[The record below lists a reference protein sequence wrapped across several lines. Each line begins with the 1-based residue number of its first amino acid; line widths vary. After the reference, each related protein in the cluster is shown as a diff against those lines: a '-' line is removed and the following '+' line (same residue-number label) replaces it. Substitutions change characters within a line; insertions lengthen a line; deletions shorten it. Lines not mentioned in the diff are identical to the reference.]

1 MARRIAGRATAALV
15 PAVLIVLGVVAFAAT
30 SGTTRLSLLGAR
42 PFHATQVVG
51 QDFPKRLI
59 DPAGIPQ
66 TLAAPPNR
74 ILSGVLASDEILTAL
89 VPPERLAGVTYLVD
103 EPGLSDVA
111 RLLPPELP
119 RIHAEA
125 ETMLALRPD
134 LVVLASYT
142 RATTVRLL
150 AAAGIPVVRFQW
162 YRSFADIMDS
172 IRMLAAAVGADGN
185 GARLIDDMRRR
196 IADVEGRARGLPRP
210 RVLYYG
216 GGGYSAGEDTLIDA
230 MITLA
235 GGHNVARDVGL
246 QGQARLPLEIAV
258 NLRPE
263 VVLVSEWER
272 ITGGNRAAAFLHH
285 PVWAEVPAVR
295 QGRVHGIKGAWL
307 TSVSHYSVNALE
319 AIARVLHP
327 EAFAPRLPHA
337 GAGL

>member
-1 MARRIAGRATAALV
+1 MARRIAGRAAIAVV
-15 PAVLIVLGVVAFAAT
+15 PAMLIVLGVVAFAAT
-30 SGTTRLSLLGAR
+30 GGTTRLSLLGAR

-51 QDFPKRLI
+51 QDFPKQLI
-59 DPAGIPQ
+59 DPSGIPQ
-66 TLAAPPNR
+66 TLAEPPRR
-74 ILSGVLASDEILTAL
+74 ILSAVLASDEILTAL
-89 VPPERLAGVTYLVD
+89 VAPERLAGVTYLVD
-103 EPGLSDVA
+103 EPGLSEVA
-111 RLLPPELP
+111 RHLPPDLP

-150 AAAGIPVVRFQW
+150 ASAGVPVVRFQW

-172 IRMLAAAVGADGN
+172 IRMLAAAVGADAN
-185 GARLIDDMRRR
+185 GAWLVDDMRRR
-196 IADVEGRARGLPRP
+196 IAEVEERTQGLSRP

-216 GGGYSAGEDTLIDA
+216 GGGYSAGYDTLVDA

-246 QGQARLPLEIAV
+246 QGQGRLPLEVAV
-258 NLRPE
+258 GLRPE

-272 ITGGNRAAAFLHH
+272 RTGGNGAAAFLHH
-285 PVWAEVPAVR
+285 PVWADVPAV
-295 QGRVHGIKGAWL
+295 QAGRVHGIKGAWL
-307 TSVSHYSVNALE
+307 SSVSHYSVKALE

-327 EAFAPRLPHA
+327 EAFAL
-337 GAGL
+337 

>member
-1 MARRIAGRATAALV
+1 MVRRIAGRATAAVV
-15 PAVLIVLGVVAFAAT
+15 PVVLIVLGVVAFAAT
-30 SGTTRLSLLGAR
+30 GGTTRLSLLGAR
-42 PFHATQVVG
+42 PFHATRVVG

-59 DPAGIPQ
+59 DPSGIPQ
-66 TLAAPPNR
+66 TLGAPPNR

-89 VPPERLAGVTYLVD
+89 VPSERLAGVTYLVD

-111 RLLPPELP
+111 KLLPPDLP

-150 AAAGIPVVRFQW
+150 AAAGVPVVRFQW

-172 IRMLAAAVGADGN
+172 IRMLAAAVGADDN
-185 GARLIDDMRRR
+185 GARLVDDMRRR
-196 IADVEGRARGLPRP
+196 IAEVEERARGLPRP
-210 RVLYYG
+210 RVLYY

-246 QGQARLPLEIAV
+246 QGQARLPLEVAV
-258 NLRPE
+258 SLRPE
-263 VVLVSEWER
+263 VIVVSEWER
-272 ITGGNRAAAFLHH
+272 STGGNGAAAFLHH

-295 QGRVHGIKGAWL
+295 EERVYGIKGAWL
-307 TSVSHYSVNALE
+307 TSVSHYSVKALE

-327 EAFAPRLPHA
+327 EAFSL
-337 GAGL
+337 

>member
-1 MARRIAGRATAALV
+1 MAKRIAGRAAAAVV
-15 PAVLIVLGVVAFAAT
+15 PAVLVVLGVVAFAAT
-30 SGTTRLSLLGAR
+30 GGTTRLSLLGAR

-59 DPAGIPQ
+59 DPTGIPQ
-66 TLAAPPNR
+66 TLVAPPNR

-111 RLLPPELP
+111 KLLPPDLP
-119 RIHAEA
+119 RVHAEA

-150 AAAGIPVVRFQW
+150 VAAGIPVVRFQW

-172 IRMLAAAVGADGN
+172 IRMLAAAVGADDN
-185 GARLIDDMRRR
+185 GARLVDDMRRR
-196 IADVEGRARGLPRP
+196 IADVEERARGLPRP

-258 NLRPE
+258 SLRPE

-272 ITGGNRAAAFLHH
+272 STGGNGAAAFLHH
-285 PVWAEVPAVR
+285 PVWAEVPAV
-295 QGRVHGIKGAWL
+295 QEGRVYGIKGAWL
-307 TSVSHYSVNALE
+307 SSVSHYSVNALE

-327 EAFAPRLPHA
+327 EASAL
-337 GAGL
+337 

>member
-1 MARRIAGRATAALV
+1 MARRIAGRAIAAVV

-30 SGTTRLSLLGAR
+30 GGTTRLSLLGAR
-42 PFHATQVVG
+42 PFHATQIVG

-59 DPAGIPQ
+59 DPSGIPQ

-89 VPPERLAGVTYLVD
+89 VPPERLAAVTYLVD
-103 EPGLSDVA
+103 EPGLSDIA
-111 RLLPPELP
+111 KLLPPDLP

-150 AAAGIPVVRFQW
+150 VAAGIPVLRFQW

-172 IRMLAAAVGADGN
+172 IRLLAAAVGADGD
-185 GARLIDDMRRR
+185 GARLIDDMQQR
-196 IADVEGRARGLPRP
+196 IAEVEKRTQDLARP

-258 NLRPE
+258 SLRPE
-263 VVLVSEWER
+263 VILVSEWER
-272 ITGGNRAAAFLHH
+272 STGGNGAAAFLHH
-285 PVWAEVPAVR
+285 PVWADVPAVR
-295 QGRVHGIKGAWL
+295 AGHVYGIKGAWL
-307 TSVSHYSVNALE
+307 TSVSHYSVKALE

-327 EAFAPRLPHA
+327 EAFAL
-337 GAGL
+337 

>member
-1 MARRIAGRATAALV
+1 MARRIAGRATAAVV
-15 PAVLIVLGVVAFAAT
+15 PAILIALGVVAFAAT
-30 SGTTRLSLLGAR
+30 GGTTRLSLLGAR

-59 DPAGIPQ
+59 DPTGIPQ
-66 TLAAPPNR
+66 TLAAPPKR
-74 ILSGVLASDEILTAL
+74 ILSGVLASDEILTVL
-89 VPPERLAGVTYLVD
+89 VPPDRLAAVTYLVD

-111 RLLPPELP
+111 KLLPPELP

-150 AAAGIPVVRFQW
+150 VAAGIPVVRFQW

-172 IRMLAAAVGADGN
+172 IRMLAAAVGADDN
-185 GARLIDDMRRR
+185 GARLVDDVRRR
-196 IADVEGRARGLPRP
+196 IADVEERARGLPRP

-235 GGHNVARDVGL
+235 GGAQRVARRGPAGPGTAAPGDRRQPAARGGPGFGVG
-246 QGQARLPLEIAV
+246 
-258 NLRPE
+258 
-263 VVLVSEWER
+263 
-272 ITGGNRAAAFLHH
+272 T
-285 PVWAEVPAVR
+285 
-295 QGRVHGIKGAWL
+295 
-307 TSVSHYSVNALE
+307 
-319 AIARVLHP
+319 
-327 EAFAPRLPHA
+327 
-337 GAGL
+337 

>member
-1 MARRIAGRATAALV
+1 MARRIAGRAAAAVV
-15 PAVLIVLGVVAFAAT
+15 PAVLIALGIMAFAAT
-30 SGTTRLSLLGAR
+30 GGATRLSLLGAR
-42 PFHATQVVG
+42 PFHATQVEG

-59 DPAGIPQ
+59 DPTGIPQ

-74 ILSGVLASDEILTAL
+74 ILSAVLASDEILTAL

-111 RLLPPELP
+111 KLLPPDLP

-142 RATTVRLL
+142 RAATVRLL
-150 AAAGIPVVRFQW
+150 ASAGVPVVRFQW
-162 YRSFADIMDS
+162 YRSFGDIMDS
-172 IRMLAAAVGADGN
+172 IGMLAAAVGADAN
-185 GARLIDDMRRR
+185 GARLVDDMRRR
-196 IADVEGRARGLPRP
+196 IANVEGRTQDLPRP

-216 GGGYSAGEDTLIDA
+216 AGGYSAGRDTLIDA

-235 GGHNVARDVGL
+235 GGHNVARDAGL
-246 QGQARLPLEIAV
+246 RGQGRLPLEVAV
-258 NLRPE
+258 SLRPE

-272 ITGGNRAAAFLHH
+272 STGGNGAAAFLHH
-285 PVWAEVPAVR
+285 PVWTDVPAVR
-295 QGRVHGIKGAWL
+295 EGRVHGIKGAWL
-307 TSVSHYSVNALE
+307 SSVSHYSVKALE

-327 EAFAPRLPHA
+327 EAFAL
-337 GAGL
+337 

>member
-1 MARRIAGRATAALV
+1 MLRRIAGRAVAAVV
-15 PAVLIVLGVVAFAAT
+15 PAVLIVLGVVAFTAT

-51 QDFPKRLI
+51 EDFPKRLI
-59 DPAGIPQ
+59 DPSGMPQ
-66 TLAAPPNR
+66 TLAGPPNR

-103 EPGLSDVA
+103 EPGLSEVA
-111 RLLPPELP
+111 RLLPPDLP
-119 RIHAEA
+119 RVHAEA
-125 ETMLALRPD
+125 ETLLALQPD

-150 AAAGIPVVRFQW
+150 ASAGVPVVRFQW
-162 YRSFADIMDS
+162 YRSFADIMNS
-172 IRMLAAAVGADGN
+172 IRLLAAATGADAN
-185 GARLIDDMRRR
+185 GARLVADMQQR
-196 IADVEGRARGLPRP
+196 IGEVEKRAQGLARP

-216 GGGYSAGEDTLIDA
+216 GGGYSAGRETLIDA

-235 GGHNVARDVGL
+235 GGHNVARDVNL
-246 QGQARLPLEIAV
+246 QGQGRLPLEVAV
-258 NLRPE
+258 SLRPE
-263 VVLVSEWER
+263 VILVSEWER

-295 QGRVHGIKGAWL
+295 EGRVYGINGAWL
-307 TSVSHYSVNALE
+307 SSVSHYSVKALE

-327 EAFAPRLPHA
+327 EAFSL
-337 GAGL
+337 

>member
-1 MARRIAGRATAALV
+1 MARRIAGRAAAAIV
-15 PAVLIVLGVVAFAAT
+15 PAILIALGVVAFAAT
-30 SGTTRLSLLGAR
+30 GGTTRLSLLGAR

-59 DPAGIPQ
+59 DPSGIPQ
-66 TLAAPPNR
+66 TMAAPPKR

-89 VPPERLAGVTYLVD
+89 VPPERLAAVTYLVD

-111 RLLPPELP
+111 KLLPPHLP
-119 RIHAEA
+119 RVHAEA
-125 ETMLALRPD
+125 ETMLALQPD

-172 IRMLAAAVGADGN
+172 IRMLAAAVGADAN
-185 GARLIDDMRRR
+185 GARLVDDMRRR
-196 IADVEGRARGLPRP
+196 IADVEERAQGLPRP
-210 RVLYYG
+210 RVLYV

-258 NLRPE
+258 SLRPE
-263 VVLVSEWER
+263 VILVSEWER
-272 ITGGNRAAAFLHH
+272 TTGGNGAAAFLHH

-307 TSVSHYSVNALE
+307 SSVSHYSVNALE
-319 AIARVLHP
+319 AVARVLHP
-327 EAFAPRLPHA
+327 EAFAL
-337 GAGL
+337 

>member
-1 MARRIAGRATAALV
+1 MARRIAGRAAAAIV

-30 SGTTRLSLLGAR
+30 GGTTRLSLLGAR

-59 DPAGIPQ
+59 DPTGIPQ
-66 TLAAPPNR
+66 TMAAPPKR

-89 VPPERLAGVTYLVD
+89 VPPERLAAVTYLVD

-111 RLLPPELP
+111 KLLPPHLP
-119 RIHAEA
+119 RVHAEA
-125 ETMLALRPD
+125 ETMLALQPD

-172 IRMLAAAVGADGN
+172 IRMLAAAVGADAN
-185 GARLIDDMRRR
+185 GARLVDDMRRR
-196 IADVEGRARGLPRP
+196 IADVEERARGLPRP
-210 RVLYYG
+210 RVLYV

-258 NLRPE
+258 SLRPE
-263 VVLVSEWER
+263 VILVSEWER
-272 ITGGNRAAAFLHH
+272 TTGGNGAAAFLHH

-307 TSVSHYSVNALE
+307 SSVSHYSVNALE
-319 AIARVLHP
+319 AVARVLHP
-327 EAFAPRLPHA
+327 EAFAL
-337 GAGL
+337 

>member
-1 MARRIAGRATAALV
+1 MAKRIARRAAAALV

-30 SGTTRLSLLGAR
+30 GGTTRLSLLGAQ

-59 DPAGIPQ
+59 DPTGIPQ
-66 TLAAPPNR
+66 TLATPPSR

-89 VPPERLAGVTYLVD
+89 VPSERLAAVTYLVD

-111 RLLPPELP
+111 KLLPPELP

-125 ETMLALRPD
+125 ETMLALQPD

-172 IRMLAAAVGADGN
+172 IRMLAAAVGADAN
-185 GARLIDDMRRR
+185 GARLVDDMRRR
-196 IADVEGRARGLPRP
+196 IADVEERARGLPRP

-246 QGQARLPLEIAV
+246 QGQARLPLETAV
-258 NLRPE
+258 SLRPE
-263 VVLVSEWER
+263 VILVSEWER
-272 ITGGNRAAAFLHH
+272 RTGGNRAAAFLHH
-285 PVWAEVPAVR
+285 PVWADVPAVR
-295 QGRVHGIKGAWL
+295 QGRVYGIKGAWL
-307 TSVSHYSVNALE
+307 SSVSHYSVKALE

-327 EAFAPRLPHA
+327 EASAL
-337 GAGL
+337 

>member
-1 MARRIAGRATAALV
+1 MARRIAGRAAVAVV

-30 SGTTRLSLLGAR
+30 GGTTRLSLLGAR

-59 DPAGIPQ
+59 DPSGIPQ

-89 VPPERLAGVTYLVD
+89 VPPERLAAVTYLVD

-111 RLLPPELP
+111 KLLPPGLP

-142 RATTVRLL
+142 RAATVRLL
-150 AAAGIPVVRFQW
+150 VAAGIPVVRFQW
-162 YRSFADIMDS
+162 YRSFADIMNS
-172 IRMLAAAVGADGN
+172 VRMLAAAVGADDN
-185 GARLIDDMRRR
+185 GARLVDDMRQR
-196 IADVEGRARGLPRP
+196 IADVEGRTQGLARP
-210 RVLYYG
+210 RVLYY

-235 GGHNVARDVGL
+235 GGHNVARDVDLRG
-246 QGQARLPLEIAV
+246 QGRLPLEVAV
-258 NLRPE
+258 SLRPE
-263 VVLVSEWER
+263 VILVSAWEQ
-272 ITGGNRAAAFLHH
+272 ITGGNRVAAFLHH
-285 PVWAEVPAVR
+285 PVWADVPAV
-295 QGRVHGIKGAWL
+295 QDGRVYGIKGAWL
-307 TSVSHYSVNALE
+307 SSVSHYSVNALE

-327 EAFAPRLPHA
+327 EAFSL
-337 GAGL
+337 